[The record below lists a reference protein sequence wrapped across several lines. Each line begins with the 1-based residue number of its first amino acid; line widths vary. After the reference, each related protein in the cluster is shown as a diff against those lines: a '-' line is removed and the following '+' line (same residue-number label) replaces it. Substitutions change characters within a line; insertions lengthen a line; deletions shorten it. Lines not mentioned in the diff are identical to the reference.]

1 MPQNA
6 RAALWISGLL
16 FTWSGGNALAC
27 GAPPPAVIDIEA
39 NRYYIDKHNSVIDPV
54 LRARNI
60 AAVKPIDTFLDA
72 IARAAS
78 SYQGAT
84 GKSLEDAQCGLS
96 WMVTW
101 ADQKALL
108 GKMSSNQAYY
118 QRKWTLGG
126 LALSYAKLKPV
137 ASEAQKQSIEAWL
150 KLLADAT
157 IVHSDAYTGARN
169 NHYYWEGLAV
179 TAVGGVTGEARYLS
193 WGRKVFDDAMSHVAD
208 DGSLPREMERAVKA
222 LHYHLFAV
230 TPLVMMAS
238 ILDVQSPKLDRLAK
252 FTLDG
257 VADPSYIE
265 RKTGFTQERPHEP
278 ISWKAIYDRH
288 TCGPTS
294 PAAPTNWQPRLGGD
308 LNLANPLE
316 HSGAA
321 QPIAQACRAKPA

>member
-1 MPQNA
+1 MLNKTPVT
-6 RAALWISGLL
+6 LWISSLL
-16 FTWSGGNALAC
+16 FALGGNLAQAC
-27 GAPPPAVIDIEA
+27 EAPPAAVIDIEA
-39 NRYYIDKHNSVIDPV
+39 NRYYVDKHNSVIDPV

-72 IARAAS
+72 IAHAAS
-78 SYQGAT
+78 NYQAAPEKALDGAR
-84 GKSLEDAQCGLS
+84 CGLS
-96 WMVTW
+96 WMKSW

-126 LALSYAKLKPV
+126 LALSYAKLKPA
-137 ASEAQKQSIEAWL
+137 ASEAQRQGIEAWL
-150 KLLADAT
+150 KALADVT
-157 IVHSDAYTGARN
+157 LEHSDANKGVRN

-179 TAVGGVTGEARYLS
+179 TAVGAVTGDARYLQ
-193 WGRKVFDDAMSHVAD
+193 WGRKVFDHAMSQIAA
-208 DGSLPREMERAVKA
+208 DGSLPLEMERAVKA

-238 ILDVQSPKLDRLAK
+238 ILDVQSPKLDQLVK

-265 RKTGFTQERPHEP
+265 TRTGFTQERPHEA

-288 TCGPTS
+288 ANGPRSAPT
-294 PAAPTNWQPRLGGD
+294 PTNWQPRLGGD

-316 HSGAA
+316 HVAA
-321 QPIAQACRAKPA
+321 Q

>member
-1 MPQNA
+1 MSQNVRTA
-6 RAALWISGLL
+6 FWVSGLL
-16 FTWSGGNALAC
+16 LSLAGGNALAC
-27 GAPPPAVIDIEA
+27 EAPPAAVIDIEA
-39 NRYYIDKHNSVIDPV
+39 NRYYTDKHNSVIDPV

-72 IARAAS
+72 IARGAS
-78 SYQGAT
+78 SYQAAPEKTLG
-84 GKSLEDAQCGLS
+84 DAQCSLS
-96 WMVTW
+96 WMLSW

-126 LALSYAKLKPV
+126 LALSYAKLKPA
-137 ASEAQKQSIEAWL
+137 ASESQRQSIEAWL
-150 KLLADAT
+150 RLLADAT
-157 IVHSDAYTGARN
+157 VAHSDAYTGARN

-179 TAVGGVTGEARYLS
+179 TAVGGVTGDARYLA
-193 WGRKVFDDAMSHVAD
+193 WGRKVFDEAMSQVAA
-208 DGSLPREMERAVKA
+208 DGSLPREMDRAVKA

-257 VADPSYIE
+257 VADPAYIE
-265 RKTGFTQERPHEP
+265 AKTGFAQERPHEP

-288 TCGPTS
+288 TCGPMS
-294 PAAPTNWQPRLGGD
+294 PASATNWQPRLGGD
-308 LNLANPLE
+308 LSLANPLE
-316 HSGAA
+316 HSAPARPDTPG
-321 QPIAQACRAKPA
+321 CRAT